1 MEIHGIILQ
10 RRTARAK
17 STECG
22 VFDKVLSNQYQM
34 VSASIFVPA
43 AQNMPHIKVSKIT
56 SAEINEWNKMGSN
69 QVSKDAPVVSSIS
82 KVLRSGWFIRHCSHI
97 VPDHAESLYQLLE
110 GVLQQLV
117 RWNRQLVWREVYA
130 NVQVGDGLLSSTV
143 IFPTL
148 VRCT

>member
-1 MEIHGIILQ
+1 M
-10 RRTARAK
+10 A
-17 STECG
+17 
-22 VFDKVLSNQYQM
+22 
-34 VSASIFVPA
+34 SASIYVPA
-43 AQNMPHIKVSKIT
+43 AQNMPHIKVFKMT
-56 SAEINEWNKMGSN
+56 SAEINEWDKVGSN

-82 KVLRSGWFIRHCSHI
+82 KVLRSGWLIRHCSHI
-97 VPDHAESLYQLLE
+97 VPDHAESLYQLLDR
-110 GVLQQLV
+110 VLQRLV